1 MFDRL
6 KRKREIT
13 DLEKTEIVIEYL
25 RDKLEVYAEYSD
37 LHHEIEPVKLLEI
50 ILNYE
55 ERKHFFMTNR
65 ENYNYI
71 QRSFD
76 KETA

>member
-13 DLEKTEIVIEYL
+13 DLEKTEIIIEYL
-25 RDKLEVYAEYSD
+25 RDKIDAYGDVYD
-37 LHHEIEPVKLLEI
+37 MEIEPVKLLEI

-65 ENYNYI
+65 NTWNYI

>member
-1 MFDRL
+1 MFNRL

-13 DLEKTEIVIEYL
+13 DLEKTEIIIEYL
-25 RDKLEVYAEYSD
+25 RDKIDAYGDVYD
-37 LHHEIEPVKLLEI
+37 MEIEPVKLLEI

-65 ENYNYI
+65 NTWNYI

>member
-13 DLEKTEIVIEYL
+13 DLEKTEIIIEYL
-25 RDKLEVYAEYSD
+25 KDKIDAYGDVYD
-37 LHHEIEPVKLLEI
+37 MEIEPVKLLEI
-50 ILNYE
+50 ILDYE
-55 ERKHFFMTNR
+55 VRKHFFMTNR
-65 ENYNYI
+65 NAWNYI

>member
-6 KRKREIT
+6 RRKREIT
-13 DLEKTEIVIEYL
+13 DLEKTEIIIEYL
-25 RDKLEVYAEYSD
+25 KDKIDAYGDVYNM
-37 LHHEIEPVKLLEI
+37 EIEPVKLLEI

-65 ENYNYI
+65 NAWNYI

>member
-13 DLEKTEIVIEYL
+13 DLEKTEIIIEYL
-25 RDKLEVYAEYSD
+25 KDKIDAYGDVHD
-37 LHHEIEPVKLLEI
+37 MEIEPVKLLEI
-50 ILNYE
+50 ILDYE

-65 ENYNYI
+65 NAWNYI
-71 QRSFD
+71 N
-76 KETA
+76 KEVSKESP